1 MALGVHN
8 RNKYHI
14 ISYATHCTT
23 HCTGRHVSFFPIT
36 AFNTQEHHHQTII
49 TLWINTMFVYC
60 KKPNNSL
67 QQDLFFRHQQW
78 VNPDSAVVLNCI
90 ITAVKRFCL
99 RIWLKINLS
108 INTCTLYMLNRQSF
122 MRGRRKITA
131 DVEWEFLLKLVRRGL
146 SKVWNN
152 C

>member
-1 MALGVHN
+1 
-8 RNKYHI
+8 
-14 ISYATHCTT
+14 
-23 HCTGRHVSFFPIT
+23 
-36 AFNTQEHHHQTII
+36 
-49 TLWINTMFVYC
+49 MFVYC
-60 KKPNNSL
+60 KQQPNNSL
-67 QQDLFFRHQQW
+67 QKDLFFRHQQW

-99 RIWLKINLS
+99 RIWLEINLS

-146 SKVWNN
+146 S
-152 C
+152 